1 MAISKLRNLRFQ
13 ALVLLAAAMFSLTAG
28 DTAWA
33 QGGNGVIVDA
43 DGVLRVRLFEDPGG
57 RLHKQRVAA
66 AAAALDRDVARPSK
80 LRKVS
85 LNRLE
90 AALKEQVD
98 NNRPATEEMKYLAG
112 LTRVQ
117 YVFFYP
123 DSKDIVIAGPAE
135 GWVQDVAGRTIGM
148 HSGDPT
154 LQLQDMITALRIYDP
169 AQNEAPVISV
179 SIDPTQEG
187 LARMQQ
193 FLQQLGSR
201 ATPNQTNYIVRGLRE
216 SMGNQNVVVRGIPA
230 NTHFAQVLVEAD
242 YRMKLIGIGLE
253 RAPARVT
260 TYVDKASPSSV
271 SRNALQRWYF
281 VPDYE
286 CVRATADGNAIEL
299 VGDGVKLVGEDQV
312 VAADGSRQ
320 VSGRVDRASEAFTTS
335 FTQNYGRIADEAP
348 VYAQMRNLIDMAIA
362 AAYIREHR
370 LHDKADWTMEIFGDE
385 QKYPVQTYNVPQ
397 QVETAINSIWK
408 GNRLMTPIGGG
419 VNVQAHKALE
429 VDNLLT
435 DEEGKVQKLHGDVY
449 AERPADNDNWWWD

>member
-1 MAISKLRNLRFQ
+1 MAISKRNLRIG
-13 ALVLLAAAMFSLTAG
+13 ALVLLAAAMLSLNTG
-28 DTAWA
+28 DTAWG

-135 GWVQDVAGRTIGM
+135 GWVQDVAGRTVGM
-148 HSGDPT
+148 HNGDPT

-169 AQNEAPVISV
+169 AEAEAPVISV

-253 RAPARVT
+253 RPPARVT

-348 VYAQMRNLIDMAIA
+348 VYAQMRNLIDMAVA

-370 LHDKADWTMEIFGDE
+370 LHDKAEWTMEIFGDE